1 MKQISCID
9 PLGSGLESAMRSSS
23 TGIYFL
29 CIDPDR
35 EFPVNYGLFAIELEL
50 GRSQPR
56 QILDDPYSMEV
67 EFRLH
72 HCIKSGTPPYSRRG
86 SLHTA
91 PYPPDNLRQLHQTCS
106 QFTYIYL
113 VLYDL

>member
-72 HCIKSGTPPYSRRG
+72 HCIKSGTPPTATLEFYRPYPTHQRSYP
-86 SLHTA
+86 SLHQ
-91 PYPPDNLRQLHQTCS
+91 PVVNLPTS
-106 QFTYIYL
+106 I
-113 VLYDL
+113 